1 MAKAGR
7 RARARAARIM
17 RIRSTA
23 AEGSSTTSTDG
34 EAPAGTLLRLPSD
47 VVRQVAPGKRDIEQT
62 ADAQAEPPKRARTSE
77 SAAEPAPQPEK
88 DARPSESAGDGAAP
102 QDDEPAPQD
111 DEAAPQ
117 QEEDATPFS
126 RGVALAEI
134 NVKKRADEARAE
146 GRTEFADTLEAT
158 IVTTAEQREAAL
170 VPRPLP
176 ENESGAAQRMRRIK
190 ELQAERQRNEGN
202 EVMAAVCLLTP
213 SELAEFGERT
223 DEISQV
229 VLDYRASPS

>member
-1 MAKAGR
+1 
-7 RARARAARIM
+7 M

-117 QEEDATPFS
+117 QDDLEDTAPFS
-126 RGVALAEI
+126 RGVAIAEI
-134 NVKKRADEARAE
+134 ILKKRANEA
-146 GRTEFADTLEAT
+146 GGQLADALQAT
-158 IVTTAEQREAAL
+158 IVTTAAQREAAL
-170 VPRPLP
+170 VPRPPP
-176 ENESGAAQRMRRIK
+176 ENVSRVQQIGRRILLRGVASWFK
-190 ELQAERQRNEGN
+190 GKAFEDITLP
-202 EVMAAVCLLTP
+202 LLT
-213 SELAEFGERT
+213 EEEVTEFNDRIEQYTQCIQQHTRRI
-223 DEISQV
+223 EQ
-229 VLDYRASPS
+229 YRSSLN

>member
-1 MAKAGR
+1 
-7 RARARAARIM
+7 M
-17 RIRSTA
+17 RIRS
-23 AEGSSTTSTDG
+23 
-34 EAPAGTLLRLPSD
+34 
-47 VVRQVAPGKRDIEQT
+47 
-62 ADAQAEPPKRARTSE
+62 
-77 SAAEPAPQPEK
+77 
-88 DARPSESAGDGAAP
+88 
-102 QDDEPAPQD
+102 
-111 DEAAPQ
+111 
-117 QEEDATPFS
+117 TPFS

-134 NVKKRADEARAE
+134 DVKKRADRARAD

-170 VPRPLP
+170 VPRPPP

-223 DEISQV
+223 EEISQV
-229 VLDYRASPS
+229 VLDYRTSPS